1 MDKRILIFLALAL
14 VILWVTP
21 RLFPAPPIPKR
32 AVADSIAAL
41 DTVHRAASESSAV
54 APAAR
59 VAQAAPTPRAAADT
73 TTIAGTSARA
83 DTIAVRTSNATYR
96 FSTRGAVPVGARMED
111 FRAYSK
117 GGGKVELAREG
128 SPLLSYAV
136 VSSGRDTLALD
147 RTVFTVDSSARGAG
161 GLPVLTFR
169 GALGGDTALVTYT
182 FSPDSYLMRVQGSV
196 RSAGSGAG
204 APRALVVSLPS
215 GFRSTEADSVED
227 ERHLSYVVKSMRD
240 DPQTIDFSKL
250 DSTVART
257 ENGPLN
263 WVASK
268 NKYFLVAL
276 LADTVHS
283 PFAGA
288 VFQGVARPAK
298 TAATRASG
306 RVVEALPQDGTFAF
320 TLYMGPQEWRRLLAL
335 GRQLQNVNP
344 HGWVFRPVVQPLITV
359 VMRLLL
365 WAHDLSRIN
374 YGWLVVIFGV
384 AVRLLLWP
392 LNQSA
397 MRAQLKMQQIQ
408 PELQVIQKK
417 FKSAP
422 DKLNAEMMR
431 LYREHDMSP
440 FTSLAGCVPMLIP
453 MPVLYALYFVFQD
466 TIEFRG
472 VSFLWMVDISQR
484 DPYYILPILMA
495 VSMFALSWIGLR
507 ASPQNSQAKMMAYT
521 MPLVM
526 VLFFYRL
533 AAGLNLYYAVQNMAA
548 LPQQWLIARE
558 RAKVG
563 LPAATAGP
571 AAGARAT

>member
-1 MDKRILIFLALAL
+1 MEKRILIFFAL
-14 VILWVTP
+14 VLVVFVLTP
-21 RLFPAPPIPKR
+21 RLFPAPTTPKR
-32 AVADSIAAL
+32 TAADSAAAMDTTHRAAPESGTFAQVAPVQHAAVADTS
-41 DTVHRAASESSAV
+41 H
-54 APAAR
+54 
-59 VAQAAPTPRAAADT
+59 TPLPV
-73 TTIAGTSARA
+73 RA

-96 FSTRGAVPVGARMED
+96 FSTRGAAPIGARMEN

-117 GGGKVELAREG
+117 GGGKVELARDG
-128 SPLLSYAV
+128 APLVSYAV
-136 VSSGRDTLALD
+136 VAGGSDTLDLD
-147 RTVFTVDSSARGAG
+147 RTVFSVDSSTRGEG

-169 GALGGDTALVTYT
+169 GALGGDTAMITYT
-182 FSPDSYLMRVQGSV
+182 FSPDSYLVRVHGTV
-196 RSAGSGAG
+196 RSAGAASGSS
-204 APRALVVSLPS
+204 RALLVSLPS
-215 GFRSTEADSVED
+215 GFRSTEADSAED
-227 ERHLSYVVKSMRD
+227 ERHLSYVVKTMRD

-250 DSTVART
+250 DSTVARSET
-257 ENGPLN
+257 GPLN

-268 NKYFLVAL
+268 NKYFLVAAL
-276 LADTVHS
+276 SDTAHS
-283 PFAGA
+283 PFVGA
-288 VFQGVARPAK
+288 VFRGVPRPAK
-298 TAATRASG
+298 TMATRASG
-306 RVVEALPQDGTFAF
+306 RVVQALPQDGTFAF

-344 HGWVFRPVVQPLITV
+344 HGWVFRPVVQPLITL

-384 AVRLLLWP
+384 SVRLLLWP

-417 FKSAP
+417 YKSTP
-422 DKLNAEMMR
+422 EKLNSEMMR

-495 VSMFALSWIGLR
+495 ISMFALSWIGLR

-563 LPAATAGP
+563 VPATTAGP
-571 AAGARAT
+571 APGAGARAT

>member
-1 MDKRILIFLALAL
+1 MDKRFLIFLAIAVVVL
-14 VILWVTP
+14 VVTP
-21 RLFPAPPIPKR
+21 RLFPSRPAPKR
-32 AVADSIAAL
+32 TAADSIAAL
-41 DTVHRAASESSAV
+41 DTAHRAMAESSVVA
-54 APAAR
+54 APAR
-59 VAQAAPTPRAAADT
+59 AQHAQVADT
-73 TTIAGTSARA
+73 TSAGTSTVRA
-83 DTIAVRTSNATYR
+83 DTIAVRTANATYR
-96 FSTRGAVPVGARMED
+96 FSTRGAAPIGARMED

-117 GGGKVELAREG
+117 GDGKVELARDG
-128 SPLLSYAV
+128 APLVSYAV
-136 VSSGRDTLALD
+136 IVPGRDTLHLD
-147 RTVFTVDSSARGAG
+147 GAVFAVDSTTRGAG

-169 GALGGDTALVTYT
+169 GALGGDTAMITYT
-182 FSPDSYLMRVQGSV
+182 FSPDSYLVRVRGSV
-196 RSAGSGAG
+196 RSAGGSGST
-204 APRALVVSLPS
+204 RALLVSLPT
-215 GFRSTEADSVED
+215 GFRSTEADSAED

-276 LADTVHS
+276 LSDTTHS

-288 VFQGVARPAK
+288 VFEGVPRPAK
-298 TAATRASG
+298 TLATRAMG

-320 TLYMGPQEWRRLLAL
+320 TLYMGPQEWRRLLSL

-344 HGWVFRPVVQPLITV
+344 HGWMFRPVVQPLITL

-365 WAHDLSRIN
+365 WAHDMSRIN

-384 AVRLLLWP
+384 AVRVLLWP

-417 FKSAP
+417 YRSTP
-422 DKLNAEMMR
+422 EKLNAEMMR

-484 DPYYILPILMA
+484 DPYYVLPILMA
-495 VSMFALSWIGLR
+495 LSMFVLSWIGLR

-548 LPQQWLIARE
+548 LPQQWMIARE
-558 RAKVG
+558 RAKAG
-563 LPAATAGP
+563 LPATTAGP
-571 AAGARAT
+571 APGAGIRAT

>member
-1 MDKRILIFLALAL
+1 MDKRFLILLAVVVVVVLL
-14 VILWVTP
+14 TP
-21 RLFPAPPIPKR
+21 RLFPAPPAPMKTL
-32 AVADSIAAL
+32 ADSVAAL
-41 DTVHRAASESSAV
+41 DTTHRAVAESSAV
-54 APAAR
+54 PPASPA
-59 VAQAAPTPRAAADT
+59 PRAPAADT
-73 TTIAGTSARA
+73 TSLATSSARA

-96 FSTRGAVPVGARMED
+96 FSTRGAAPIGARMED

-117 GGGKVELAREG
+117 GNGKVELARDG
-128 SPLLSYAV
+128 APLLSYAV
-136 VSSGRDTLALD
+136 VTEGRDTLDLD
-147 RTVFTVDSSARGAG
+147 RTVFTADSTTRGAG
-161 GLPVLTFR
+161 GLPVLAFR
-169 GALGGDTALVTYT
+169 GALGGDTAMITYT
-182 FSPDSYLMRVQGSV
+182 FSPDSYLVRVRGSV
-196 RSAGSGAG
+196 RSATGSGAT
-204 APRALVVSLPS
+204 RALLVSLPT
-215 GFRSTEADSVED
+215 GFRSTEADTAED
-227 ERHLSYVVKSMRD
+227 ERHLSFVVKSMRD
-240 DPQTIDFSKL
+240 DPQTIDFAKL
-250 DSTVART
+250 DSSLART

-276 LADTVHS
+276 LSDTTRA
-283 PFAGA
+283 PFVGA
-288 VFQGVARPAK
+288 VFRGVPRPAK
-298 TAATRASG
+298 TIATRATG
-306 RVVEALPQDGTFAF
+306 RVVEALPADGTFAF
-320 TLYMGPQEWRRLLAL
+320 TLYMGPQEWRRLLSL

-344 HGWVFRPVVQPLITV
+344 HGWVFRPVVQPLITL

-365 WAHDLSRIN
+365 WAHDVSRIN

-384 AVRLLLWP
+384 AVRVLLWP

-417 FKSAP
+417 YKSTP
-422 DKLNAEMMR
+422 EKLNSEMMR

-495 VSMFALSWIGLR
+495 LSMFVLSWIGLR

-548 LPQQWLIARE
+548 LPQQWMIARE

-563 LPAATAGP
+563 LPATTAGP

>member
-1 MDKRILIFLALAL
+1 MDKRFLIFFAL
-14 VILWVTP
+14 VIVVFLVTP
-21 RLFPAPPIPKR
+21 RLFPAPPAAKR
-32 AVADSIAAL
+32 TAADSVGAL
-41 DTVHRAASESSAV
+41 DTVHHAVTESSAV
-54 APAAR
+54 PAAS
-59 VAQAAPTPRAAADT
+59 TPRTPAVDT
-73 TTIAGTSARA
+73 TSLASSLAHA

-96 FSTRGAVPVGARMED
+96 FSTRGAAPIGARMED
-111 FRAYSK
+111 FRAYTK
-117 GGGKVELAREG
+117 GDGKVELARDG
-128 SPLLSYAV
+128 APLLSYGVAQ
-136 VSSGRDTLALD
+136 GRDTLDLD
-147 RTVFTVDSSARGAG
+147 RTVFSVDSTMRGAG
-161 GLPVLTFR
+161 GLPVLIFR
-169 GALGGDTALVTYT
+169 GALGGDTAMITYT
-182 FSPDSYLMRVQGSV
+182 FSPDSYLVRVRGSV
-196 RSAGSGAG
+196 RSAGGSDAT
-204 APRALVVSLPS
+204 RALLVSLPS
-215 GFRSTEADSVED
+215 GFRSTEADSAED

-250 DSTVART
+250 DSTVTRT
-257 ENGPLN
+257 ETGPLN
-263 WVASK
+263 WVAGK

-276 LADTVHS
+276 LSDTTHS

-288 VFQGVARPAK
+288 VFRGVPRPAK
-298 TAATRASG
+298 TLATLATG
-306 RVVEALPQDGTFAF
+306 RVVEALPEDGTFAF
-320 TLYMGPQEWRRLLAL
+320 TLYMGPQEWRRLLSL

-344 HGWVFRPVVQPLITV
+344 HGWVFRPVVQPLITL

-365 WAHDLSRIN
+365 WAHDVSRIN

-417 FKSAP
+417 YKSTP
-422 DKLNAEMMR
+422 EKLNSEMMR

-495 VSMFALSWIGLR
+495 LSMFVLSWIGLR

-558 RAKVG
+558 RAKAG
-563 LPAATAGP
+563 LPATTAGP
-571 AAGARAT
+571 AAGAGARAT

>member
-1 MDKRILIFLALAL
+1 MDKRLLIFLAIAL
-14 VILWVTP
+14 VVLVVTP
-21 RLFPAPPIPKR
+21 RLFPGPPAPKR
-32 AVADSIAAL
+32 TAADSIAAL
-41 DTVHRAASESSAV
+41 DTAHRALAESSAV
-54 APAAR
+54 VAAS
-59 VAQAAPTPRAAADT
+59 PTPHVQAADT
-73 TTIAGTSARA
+73 TSPAPLSGRA
-83 DTIAVRTSNATYR
+83 DTIAVRTSHATYR
-96 FSTRGAVPVGARMED
+96 FSTRGAAPIGARMDD

-117 GGGKVELAREG
+117 GDGKVELARDG
-128 SPLLSYAV
+128 APLLSYAV
-136 VSSGRDTLALD
+136 IAQGSDTLHLD
-147 RTVFTVDSSARGAG
+147 RTVFAVDSTTRGAG

-169 GALGGDTALVTYT
+169 GALGGDTAMITYT
-182 FSPDSYLMRVQGSV
+182 FSPDSYLVRVRGSV
-196 RSAGSGAG
+196 RSAGASGAT
-204 APRALVVSLPS
+204 RALLVSLPT
-215 GFRSTEADSVED
+215 GFRSTEADSAED

-257 ENGPLN
+257 ETGPLN

-276 LADTVHS
+276 LSDTTHS
-283 PFAGA
+283 PFVDA
-288 VFQGVARPAK
+288 VFEGVPRPAK
-298 TAATRASG
+298 TLATRATG
-306 RVVEALPQDGTFAF
+306 HVVEALPQDGTFAF
-320 TLYMGPQEWRRLLAL
+320 TLYMGPQEWRRLLSL

-344 HGWVFRPVVQPLITV
+344 HGWVFRPVVQPLITL

-365 WAHDLSRIN
+365 WAHDVSRIN

-384 AVRLLLWP
+384 AVRVLLWP

-417 FKSAP
+417 YKSTP
-422 DKLNAEMMR
+422 EKLNSEMMR

-472 VSFLWMVDISQR
+472 VSFLWMADISQR

-495 VSMFALSWIGLR
+495 LSMFVLSWIGLR

-548 LPQQWLIARE
+548 LPQQWMIARE
-558 RAKVG
+558 RAKAG
-563 LPAATAGP
+563 LPATTAGP
-571 AAGARAT
+571 ATGAGIRAT

>member
-1 MDKRILIFLALAL
+1 MI
-14 VILWVTP
+14 
-21 RLFPAPPIPKR
+21 
-32 AVADSIAAL
+32 
-41 DTVHRAASESSAV
+41 
-54 APAAR
+54 
-59 VAQAAPTPRAAADT
+59 
-73 TTIAGTSARA
+73 
-83 DTIAVRTSNATYR
+83 
-96 FSTRGAVPVGARMED
+96 
-111 FRAYSK
+111 
-117 GGGKVELAREG
+117 
-128 SPLLSYAV
+128 
-136 VSSGRDTLALD
+136 
-147 RTVFTVDSSARGAG
+147 
-161 GLPVLTFR
+161 
-169 GALGGDTALVTYT
+169 TYT
-182 FSPDSYLMRVQGSV
+182 FSPDSYLVRVRGSV
-196 RSAGSGAG
+196 RSGGGSGST
-204 APRALVVSLPS
+204 RALLVSLPT
-215 GFRSTEADSVED
+215 GFRSTEADSAED

-276 LADTVHS
+276 LSDTTHS

-288 VFQGVARPAK
+288 VFEGVSRPAK
-298 TAATRASG
+298 TLATRARG
-306 RVVEALPQDGTFAF
+306 RVVEALPEDGTFAF
-320 TLYMGPQEWRRLLAL
+320 TLYMGPQEWRRLLSL

-344 HGWVFRPVVQPLITV
+344 HGWVFRPVVQPLITL

-365 WAHDLSRIN
+365 WAHDMSRIN

-384 AVRLLLWP
+384 AVRVLLWP

-417 FKSAP
+417 YRSTP
-422 DKLNAEMMR
+422 EKLNAEMMR

-484 DPYYILPILMA
+484 DPYYVLPILMA
-495 VSMFALSWIGLR
+495 LSMFVLSWIGLR

-558 RAKVG
+558 RAKAG
-563 LPAATAGP
+563 LPATTAGP
-571 AAGARAT
+571 APGAGIRAT